1 MDQEF
6 TIRAY
11 TKKELALLY
20 FPDSTPATA
29 VKHLMATIRRCDM
42 LWDELQAMGYNN
54 HQKPSHHAKQGPFA
68 TGWGPRKAPSSR
80 NNQEQSP
87 PIIAHPPQSSDPHEK
102 TPYLC
107 TRFRNQTNN

>member
-54 HQKPSHHAKQGPFA
+54 HRKTF
-68 TGWGPRKAPSSR
+68 TPRETRAICDWLGAP
-80 NNQEQSP
+80 
-87 PIIAHPPQSSDPHEK
+87 
-102 TPYLC
+102 
-107 TRFRNQTNN
+107 